1 MANRKYS
8 PSPRV
13 FEMEISKS
21 DIIISL
27 AGRDKGQLFY
37 VVDVQESYC
46 LLADGK
52 GRKLENPKR
61 KKLKHVRRV
70 SRTETRVADKIRRGD
85 KVLNSELR
93 RDLATFGQQFESQ
106 NQGG

>member
-1 MANRKYS
+1 
-8 PSPRV
+8 
-13 FEMEISKS
+13 MEISKS
-21 DIIISL
+21 DIIVSL
-27 AGRDKGQLFY
+27 AGRDKGKFFY
-37 VVDVQESYC
+37 VIETEENYV

-61 KKLKHVRRV
+61 KKLKHVREV
-70 SRTETRVADKIRRGD
+70 SRTETRVARKIKNGD

-93 RDLATFGQQFESQ
+93 RDLAAFGQQFNSQ

>member
-1 MANRKYS
+1 MD
-8 PSPRV
+8 
-13 FEMEISKS
+13 ISKS
-21 DIIISL
+21 DIVISL
-27 AGRDKGQLFY
+27 NGRDKDKLFY
-37 VVDVQESYC
+37 VMQVEDNFC

-70 SRTETRVADKIRRGD
+70 SRTETRVAMKILNGD

-93 RDLATFGQQFESQ
+93 RDLATFGQQFNSQ

>member
-1 MANRKYS
+1 MD
-8 PSPRV
+8 
-13 FEMEISKS
+13 ISKS

-27 AGRDKGQLFY
+27 AGRDKGQYFY
-37 VVDVQESYC
+37 VIDVEENYV

-52 GRKLENPKR
+52 GRKLENPKL
-61 KKLKHVRRV
+61 KKLKHVRSV
-70 SRTETRVADKIRRGD
+70 SRTESRVADKIAKGD

-93 RDLATFGQQFESQ
+93 RDLATFGQQFNSQ

>member
-1 MANRKYS
+1 M
-8 PSPRV
+8 
-13 FEMEISKS
+13 
-21 DIIISL
+21 DIFKADLVVSL
-27 AGRDKGQLFY
+27 AGRDQGKLFY
-37 VVDVQESYC
+37 VVDTREEYV
-46 LLADGK
+46 LIADGK

-70 SRTETRVADKIRRGD
+70 SRADTRVAQKLASGD

-93 RDLATFGQQFESQ
+93 RDLAILGQQFDSQ

>member
-1 MANRKYS
+1 MD
-8 PSPRV
+8 
-13 FEMEISKS
+13 ISKS
-21 DIIISL
+21 DIIESL
-27 AGRDKGQLFY
+27 AGRDKGKLFY
-37 VVDVQESYC
+37 VIDVEENFV
-46 LLADGK
+46 LIADGK

-70 SRTETRVADKIRRGD
+70 SRTETRVATKILNGD

-93 RDLATFGQQFESQ
+93 RDLAAFGQQFNSQ

>member
-1 MANRKYS
+1 MD
-8 PSPRV
+8 
-13 FEMEISKS
+13 ISKS
-21 DIIISL
+21 DIVISL
-27 AGRDKGQLFY
+27 AGRDKDKLFY
-37 VVDVQESYC
+37 VIEIEDNYV

-70 SRTETRVADKIRRGD
+70 SRTETRVATKILNGD

-93 RDLATFGQQFESQ
+93 RDLATFGQQFNSQ

>member
-1 MANRKYS
+1 
-8 PSPRV
+8 
-13 FEMEISKS
+13 MEISKS

-27 AGRDKGQLFY
+27 AGRDAGQLFF
-37 VVDVQESYC
+37 VLDVQDGYC

-61 KKLKHVRRV
+61 KKLKHVRKV
-70 SRTETRVADKIRRGD
+70 SRTETRVAEKIRTGD

-93 RDLATFGQQFESQ
+93 RELAIYGQKNSQ

>member
-1 MANRKYS
+1 MD
-8 PSPRV
+8 
-13 FEMEISKS
+13 ISKS
-21 DIIISL
+21 DIIESL
-27 AGRDKGQLFY
+27 AGRDKGKFFY
-37 VVDVQESYC
+37 VMDVEEGYV
-46 LLADGK
+46 LIADGK

-70 SRTETRVADKIRRGD
+70 TRTETRVALKIQNGD

-93 RDLATFGQQFESQ
+93 RDLATFGQQFNSQ

>member
-1 MANRKYS
+1 MD
-8 PSPRV
+8 
-13 FEMEISKS
+13 ISKS
-21 DIIISL
+21 DIIESL
-27 AGRDKGQLFY
+27 AGRDKGKFFY
-37 VVDVQESYC
+37 VIDTEENFV
-46 LLADGK
+46 LIADGK

-70 SRTETRVADKIRRGD
+70 SRTETRVAMKIRNGD

-93 RDLATFGQQFESQ
+93 RDLATFGQQFNSQ

>member
-1 MANRKYS
+1 MD
-8 PSPRV
+8 
-13 FEMEISKS
+13 ISKS
-21 DIIISL
+21 DIILSL
-27 AGRDKGQLFY
+27 AGRDKGKLFY
-37 VVDVQESYC
+37 VLETQENYV
-46 LLADGK
+46 LIADGK

-70 SRTETRVADKIRRGD
+70 SRTETRVALKIRNGD

-93 RDLATFGQQFESQ
+93 RDLATFGQQFNSQ

>member
-1 MANRKYS
+1 MD
-8 PSPRV
+8 
-13 FEMEISKS
+13 ISKS
-21 DIIISL
+21 DIIESL
-27 AGRDKGQLFY
+27 AGRDKGKFFY
-37 VVDVQESYC
+37 VMDVEDNYV
-46 LLADGK
+46 LIADGK

-70 SRTETRVADKIRRGD
+70 SRTETRVAMKIQNGD

-93 RDLATFGQQFESQ
+93 RELAVYGQKFNSQ